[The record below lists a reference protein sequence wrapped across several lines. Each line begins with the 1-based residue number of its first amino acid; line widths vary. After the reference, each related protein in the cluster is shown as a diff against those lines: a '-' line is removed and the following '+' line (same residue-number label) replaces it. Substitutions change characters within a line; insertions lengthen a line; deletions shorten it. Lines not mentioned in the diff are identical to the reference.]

1 MILIKDCGIL
11 PMTSRDDY
19 IDNGYLVVEGSGI
32 TSVSA
37 GQHPDEDR
45 FSTVIDGQGMVA
57 MPGLV
62 NAHTHAAMTLMRGYG
77 DDLPLMRW
85 LQEKIWPVEDKLM
98 AEDCYWGA
106 LLGITE
112 MIKSGTTCFADMY
125 FNMEE
130 VARAVED
137 TGIRASLS
145 QGMTGLSPSG
155 EAAFHRSREL
165 FKWHGRADG
174 RITVMLG
181 PHAPYTCPPEYLKR
195 VISLSDELGT
205 GIHIHLAET
214 MTEYNDIKAQYGK
227 TPIALMDEIGLF
239 EKPVLAAHCVFLD
252 DHDIDILARHKVG
265 VAHNPESNMKLAS
278 GTARVPDMLD
288 AGITVALGTDGASSN
303 NNLDMIQEMR
313 TCCFMHKLGQLD
325 PEVIPAYQALEM
337 ATVNGARALGLEDIG
352 MLRPGMKADLILVDF
367 RKPHLC
373 PRHDVAAHLAYSA
386 SGADV
391 DTVMVNG
398 RVLMQGR
405 QLTTINEKMVMRQVE
420 DTVAGLFVRQK

>member
-1 MILIKDCGIL
+1 
-11 PMTSRDDY
+11 MTSRDDY
-19 IDNGYLVVEGSGI
+19 IDNGYLEVEGSRI
-32 TSVSA
+32 TKVSA
-37 GQHPDEDR
+37 GNNPDEGR
-45 FSTVIDGQGMVA
+45 FSTVIDGQGMVV

-62 NAHTHAAMTLMRGYG
+62 NTHTHVAMTLMRGYG
-77 DDLPLMRW
+77 DDLPLMQW
-85 LQEKIWPVEDKLM
+85 LQEKMWPVEDKLT
-98 AEDCYWGA
+98 AEDCYWGT

-130 VARAVED
+130 VARAVEE
-137 TGIRASLS
+137 TGIRASIC
-145 QGMTGLSPSG
+145 QGMVGLAPNG
-155 EAAFHRSREL
+155 ETAFDRSRKL
-165 FKWHGRADG
+165 FQWHGRGEG

-181 PHAPYTCPPEYLKR
+181 PHAPYTCPPDYLKR
-195 VISLSDELGT
+195 VMSLADELGT

-214 MTEYNDIKAQYGK
+214 ITEYNDIKAQYGK

-239 EKPVLAAHCVFLD
+239 ERPVLAAHCVVLD
-252 DHDIDILARHKVG
+252 DQDIDILARHKVG

-278 GTARVPDMLD
+278 GAARVPEMLA
-288 AGITVALGTDGASSN
+288 AGIPVALGTDGASSN

-313 TCCFMHKLGQLD
+313 TCCFMHKLSRLD

-337 ATVNGARALGLEDIG
+337 ATVNGARALGLEDVG

-373 PRHDVAAHLAYSA
+373 PRHDVAANLAYSA

-391 DTVMVNG
+391 DTVIVNG
-398 RVLMQGR
+398 RILMRGR
-405 QLTTINEKMVMRQVE
+405 QLTTINENMVMRQVE
-420 DTVAGLFVRQK
+420 DTVAGLFAR